1 MTHPL
6 SASNTSNFS
15 NPATYTIPIFS
26 HLKEGEVS
34 ANLWILDSGAYS
46 CRGDD
51 YSYGCIEDEEVAWYN
66 QESAKFK
73 QHYGTRAHH
82 LAFFHIPIPE
92 YMNLYNNGEVYG
104 HKGELVCCPLH
115 NTGFFEAVKKNG
127 DITAMFCGHDHV
139 NNYGGWYEGIELVY
153 GRKTG
158 KGYYGPNGPNIPY
171 TQYGGRVIVLTETL
185 DENGDL
191 VVTREHHVLNQ
202 DKTIEEEVLVEIEV
216 TNPQLECKSFAARH
230 PPADQELE
238 EEEKNVLLAILLPIL
253 VVVLAGGIGGTVIYM
268 KRKKMIKMIK
278 MSEDQIEVKITPCK
292 QRSGDNYNF

>member
-1 MTHPL
+1 MEQLLLILLFSTMLCICHCKQFQFNSNGNFTILQLTDTHLCGDGDDDITLGVIKNITEASQPDLIILTGDIFSGGCNRPSEWQVQEWKKLTQVFADLNVNYAITLGNHDRDGEMTAQEIMALDMTHPL
-6 SASNTSNFS
+6 SVSNTSNFS

-46 CRGDD
+46 CRGDGN
-51 YSYGCIEDEEVAWYN
+51 SYGCIEDEEVAWYN

-73 QHYGTRAHH
+73 QQYGTRAHH

-104 HKGELVCCPLH
+104 HKGEPVCCPLH

-127 DITAMFCGHDHV
+127 DITVMFCGHDHV

-158 KGYYGPNGPNIPY
+158 KG
-171 TQYGGRVIVLTETL
+171 
-185 DENGDL
+185 
-191 VVTREHHVLNQ
+191 
-202 DKTIEEEVLVEIEV
+202 
-216 TNPQLECKSFAARH
+216 
-230 PPADQELE
+230 
-238 EEEKNVLLAILLPIL
+238 LL
-253 VVVLAGGIGGTVIYM
+253 
-268 KRKKMIKMIK
+268 
-278 MSEDQIEVKITPCK
+278 
-292 QRSGDNYNF
+292 